1 MLLVSLVGVGLL
13 FVPEPAPSAPVP
25 AEARPFAW
33 NQDEVWAALKSRFDA
48 ARGRCATLD
57 RVLPIRLHAIGQ
69 SIETLRLLRGTELPA
84 DDPAWPAL
92 ETSFFEAAAD
102 VAACPGTTD
111 GDDATPPH
119 AAELLELQGR
129 LRGLI
134 ETARV
139 AWDPT
144 DRATR
149 ERLYRTL
156 YGSRLAVEEVLLQL
170 PADRAPVLAL
180 GDAPDTASPC
190 VLVHEVRVCSG
201 DVLLSRGGAPTSAL
215 IARCSDFP
223 GNFSHVAL
231 VHVAPGDDESDTS
244 RFSTIEAHIEV
255 GVVVA
260 GLDAY
265 ERDAKRRVLLLR
277 PRAALVAPEEGDD
290 GSRGEEAY
298 GRAHAAAERART
310 RATRGHVAYDF
321 AMDYRD
327 PNEMFCSEVASEAYA
342 SQGIELWRGL
352 TTTSA
357 PSTAR
362 WLAAFGVR
370 NFETH
375 GPSDLEY
382 DPNLVAV
389 AEWRDP
395 EELFSSHVDDAVID
409 AMLEG
414 AELGGD
420 EVEHDPWKLPVA
432 RVLKAWSWLKNRFG
446 AVGPVPEGMSATVAL
461 RVQWLNARHA
471 ALREALL
478 KKVER
483 YQART
488 GHRPPYWELVRM
500 ANASRR
506 LF

>member
-1 MLLVSLVGVGLL
+1 MLVAVGLL
-13 FVPEPAPSAPVP
+13 FVPEPATTAPIP
-25 AEARPFAW
+25 AEARPFVW
-33 NQDEVWAALKSRFDA
+33 DQDEVWAALKSRFDA
-48 ARGRCATLD
+48 ARDRCATHD

-69 SIETLRLLRGTELPA
+69 SIETLRVLRGSELPV

-102 VAACPGTTD
+102 VAACPGEARED
-111 GDDATPPH
+111 GAPSH
-119 AAELLELQGR
+119 AADLLELQTR
-129 LRGLI
+129 LRALI
-134 ETARV
+134 ENARV
-139 AWDPT
+139 TWDPT
-144 DRATR
+144 ERATR

-156 YGSRLAVEEVLLQL
+156 YGSRLAIEEVLLQL
-170 PADRAPVLAL
+170 PADTAPVLAL
-180 GDAPDTASPC
+180 GNAPETPSPC
-190 VLVHEVRVCSG
+190 VIVHDVRVCSG

-215 IARCSDFP
+215 IARGSDFP

-231 VHVAPGDDESDTS
+231 VHVAPGSTDDETDTS

-277 PRAALVAPEEGDD
+277 PRTDLVVPSETSD
-290 GSRGEEAY
+290 GLPY
-298 GRAHAAAERART
+298 GRAHAAAEHALA
-310 RATRGHVAYDF
+310 RATAEHVSYDF

-327 PNEMFCSEVASEAYA
+327 PTQMFCSEVASEAYA

-352 TTTSA
+352 TTMSA

-370 NFETH
+370 SFETH

-382 DPNLVAV
+382 DPSFVVV

-414 AELGGD
+414 AELRGD
-420 EVEHDPWKLPVA
+420 DVGHDPWKLPIA
-432 RVLKAWSWLKNRFG
+432 RLLKAWSWSKNRFG

-461 RVQWLNARHA
+461 RVQWLDARHA
-471 ALREALL
+471 ALRNALL
-478 KKVER
+478 RKVEG
-483 YQART
+483 YEART